1 PESLPMADL
10 KSKVEDALNEGRILI
25 LGGQVIIG
33 AALRLYYFT
42 EFEKL
47 PRALRLELTVA
58 LGLMLV
64 AIGILLLPAAYHQIV
79 DLGEDTAELHRRS
92 TKLMDLTLIAF
103 AIGLGSYVGICCF
116 NVVGTT
122 GSWIIGLFA
131 FALAIAFW
139 YVAPWSAKHHDEND
153 THHKL
158 KQEESEK
165 RRKQGYVTGI
175 DEKIKT
181 ALIECR
187 MALPGA
193 QALLGFQLVT
203 FFEPGFQP
211 LPRADKLLHVGS
223 LLAVGIS
230 TVFLMAPAAFHRIAE
245 AGENTPRMYKFTS
258 RMLLVA
264 MFFLGLGICS
274 DFALVL
280 HKVTESYVIAVAIGA
295 GLLAFYNCL
304 WFAYTAVKRT
314 SSESKLV
321 PQLR

>member
-1 PESLPMADL
+1 MSDL

-33 AALRLYYFT
+33 SALRLYYFSD
-42 EFEKL
+42 FQKL
-47 PRALRLELTVA
+47 AWILQVELTIA

-64 AIGILLLPAAYHQIV
+64 AIGILLLPAAYHQVV
-79 DLGEDTAELHRRS
+79 DHGDDTAELHRRS
-92 TKLMDLTLIAF
+92 TAVMDLTLIAF
-103 AIGLGSYVGICCF
+103 AIGLGSYVGVCCY
-116 NVVGTT
+116 NVVG
-122 GSWIIGLFA
+122 GMGASVVGGFA
-131 FALAIAFW
+131 FLVAVAFW
-139 YVAPWSAKHHDEND
+139 YLAPWSAKRHDSKE
-153 THHKL
+153 THRKL
-158 KQEESEK
+158 QHEEMEK
-165 RRKQGYVTGI
+165 RSKGHVTGI

-223 LLAVGIS
+223 LLAIGIS

-274 DFALVL
+274 DFAMVL
-280 HKVTESYVIAVAIGA
+280 HKVAGSYPVAIATGA
-295 GLLAFYNCL
+295 ALLVFYYCL
-304 WFAYTAVKRT
+304 WFVYTAVKR
-314 SSESKLV
+314 SSSNSKLV
-321 PQLR
+321 PQMHRLH